1 MDEDT
6 KTMKLAQLKARVAN
20 AEYDVDVNAV
30 AQAFV
35 DRMLKVQGALRRAD
49 VRELLGD
56 ATLAEL
62 RMPAA

>member
-1 MDEDT
+1 MDAET
-6 KTMKLAQLKARVAN
+6 RTVNLSQLKARVAS
-20 AEYDVDVNAV
+20 AQYDVDVDAV

-62 RMPAA
+62 RLPAA

>member
-1 MDEDT
+1 MDRDT
-6 KTMKLAQLKARVAN
+6 TMKLAQIKARVAN

-30 AQAFV
+30 AQAFI

-49 VRELLGD
+49 ARELLGD